1 MNYLQILAPVSTPVN
16 YTDLAPDPVYNLRK
30 EWSSFQLITPAL
42 KQMNN
47 TCRLMYM
54 YVRSLSQGVTLKT
67 VPHLIL

>member
-16 YTDLAPDPVYNLRK
+16 YTDLAPDPVYNLTK

-47 TCRLMYM
+47 TCN
-54 YVRSLSQGVTLKT
+54 VCQQH
-67 VPHLIL
+67 VPGCHSHKSTPL